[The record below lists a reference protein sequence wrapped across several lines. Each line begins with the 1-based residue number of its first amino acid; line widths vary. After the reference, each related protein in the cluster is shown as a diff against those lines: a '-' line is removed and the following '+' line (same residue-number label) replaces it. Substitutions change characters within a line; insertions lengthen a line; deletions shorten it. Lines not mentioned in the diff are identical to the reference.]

1 MFIPGYANIVRPINN
16 LLKMDVPFEW
26 TDEHTAAMDRLADA
40 VATNPVL
47 QRPNYERPF
56 FLEVDA
62 SQFTTGAVLSQKDD
76 RGRLRPVGSVSRSF
90 NQAEQNYDIHN

>member
-26 TDEHTAAMDRLADA
+26 TDEHTTAMDRLADA
-40 VATNPVL
+40 VATNPIL
-47 QRPNYERPF
+47 QQPNYERPF

-62 SQFTTGAVLSQKDD
+62 SQFATGAVLSQKD
-76 RGRLRPVGSVSRSF
+76 
-90 NQAEQNYDIHN
+90 E

>member
-26 TDEHTAAMDRLADA
+26 TDEHTTAMDKLADA
-40 VATNPVL
+40 VPTNPVL

-62 SQFTTGAVLSQKDD
+62 SQFATGAVLSQKDD
-76 RGRLRPVGSVSRSF
+76 RGRL
-90 NQAEQNYDIHN
+90 